1 MIAGLLCALLAL
13 PSPAAPLHIGVRG
26 HQVRQP
32 LFSLFMQPGEA
43 LRINHPYDDGK
54 VRVTLSGRPF
64 GNAAAGGWLLTAPE
78 TPGVYPVAVSHA
90 GNGDIT
96 RLNLFVAV
104 PASRMKGEYLN
115 GYRIGS
121 YPPPRRNRPN
131 YEPPRGFFEVT
142 ASNVDTRLS
151 PHFTLRQFVCKQE
164 AEYPKYVVIR
174 ESLLVLLEGLLE
186 DVRSRGYDV
195 DTFGVISGYRTPWY
209 NRKIGNVPYSRHV
222 YGDAMD
228 IFLDADGDGLMD
240 DIDGDGMRNRKDI
253 NRLFRIVEAFKARP
267 ENVLLIGGIGRY
279 GRTSRHGGFVHT
291 DTRGYRARW

>member
-1 MIAGLLCALLAL
+1 MLGVLLAI
-13 PSPAAPLHIGVRG
+13 PSLAEPLQLGVRG

-32 LFSLFMQPGEA
+32 LFSLFMQPGES
-43 LRINHPYDDGK
+43 LRITHPYGDAR
-54 VRVTLSGRPF
+54 VRLTLSGQPF

-78 TPGVYPVAVSHA
+78 TPGVYPLAVTHV
-90 GNGDIT
+90 GNGALT

-104 PASRMKGEYLN
+104 PASRMEGEYLN

-121 YPPPRRNRPN
+121 YPPPRRNRSN

-142 ASNVDTRLS
+142 ADNADTRVS
-151 PHFTLRQFVCKQE
+151 PHFTLQQFLCKQE
-164 AEYPKYVVIR
+164 AAYPKYVVIR

-186 DVRSRGYDV
+186 DVKARGYDV

-228 IFLDADGDGLMD
+228 IFIDVDGDGLMD
-240 DIDGDGMRNRKDI
+240 DISRDGMRNRKDI
-253 NRLFRIVEAFKARP
+253 ERFFDIVETFTAQPK
-267 ENVLLIGGIGRY
+267 NVQLIGGIGRY
-279 GRTSRHGGFVHT
+279 GKTSRHGGFVHM

>member
-1 MIAGLLCALLAL
+1 LGALLAI
-13 PSPAAPLHIGVRG
+13 PSLAAPVELGVRG

-32 LFSLFMQPGEA
+32 LFSLFMQPGES
-43 LRINHPYDDGK
+43 LRLTHPYVDA
-54 VRVTLSGRPF
+54 RVQLTLAGQPF
-64 GNAAAGGWLLTAPE
+64 GNAGAGGWLLTAPE
-78 TPGVYPVAVSHA
+78 TPGVYPLEVTHA
-90 GNGDIT
+90 GSGART

-115 GYRIGS
+115 GYRIGR
-121 YPPPRRNRPN
+121 YPPPRRTRPN

-142 ASNVDTRLS
+142 ADTADTRLS
-151 PHFTLRQFVCKQE
+151 PHFTLRQFLCKQE
-164 AEYPKYVVIR
+164 ADYPKYVVIR
-174 ESLLVLLEGLLE
+174 ESLLVLLERLLQ
-186 DVRSRGYDV
+186 DVRARGYDV
-195 DTFGVISGYRTPWY
+195 ETFGVISGYRTPWY

-228 IFLDADGDGLMD
+228 IFIDANGDGLMD
-240 DIDGDGMRNRKDI
+240 DIDGDGSRNSKDI
-253 NRLFRIVEAFKARP
+253 NRFFSIVESFKARP